1 MISVASGRLVL
12 YESGRDGTRDPQAPA
27 AGPRAKRNLLDGK
40 TFWMKVLQILA
51 TFLIAA
57 AGGLLFHLLRIPL
70 PWMLGPLTVT
80 MIYHTV
86 SGRRARWPVQFRNLG
101 LIVIGYSMGRTVT
114 LETTRE
120 ILANLPVMFGVT
132 LLTVMFCLGLGYITH
147 RRTGISLASGMLGSI
162 PGGLAQMVLMT
173 EEIEDA
179 DVTVVTFMQMT
190 RVLAVVFSVPFI
202 ASSGI
207 GPMPGGLPS
216 PMAATGPHALA
227 AALPAVLAAPL
238 GAWLAFLLKLPIP
251 CLLGPIFATAAAVLI
266 GGPVPPVPAPLIN
279 LALIFFGT
287 YFGIIITLESMKKLG
302 KVFPYAVGGATA
314 LLAFTYLLG
323 LGLTLLTP
331 ATLLTGFLST
341 APGGLSEMGVVA
353 LALHADVAFIM
364 AYQLFRLFS
373 ILLLVPPLL
382 RWRFKR

>member
-1 MISVASGRLVL
+1 
-12 YESGRDGTRDPQAPA
+12 
-27 AGPRAKRNLLDGK
+27 
-40 TFWMKVLQILA
+40 MKVLQILA

-80 MIYHTV
+80 MIYHAV
-86 SGRRARWPVQFRNLG
+86 SDIRARWPVQFRNIG

-120 ILANLPVMFGVT
+120 ILANLPAMFGVT
-132 LLTVMFCLGLGYITH
+132 LLTVLFCLGLGYITH
-147 RRTGISLASGMLGSI
+147 RRTGISLASGILGSM

-179 DVTVVTFMQMT
+179 DVTVVTFLQMT
-190 RVLAVVFSVPFI
+190 RVLAVVLSVPFI
-202 ASSGI
+202 ASYGI

-216 PMAATGPHALA
+216 PIAATGPHALA

-266 GGPVPPVPAPLIN
+266 GGLAPPVPPLLMN
-279 LALIFFGT
+279 LALIFFGI
-287 YFGIIITLESMKKLG
+287 YFGIIITLESLKKLG
-302 KVFPYAVGGATA
+302 KVFPYAVGGTAA
-314 LLAFTYLLG
+314 LLTFTYLLG

>member
-1 MISVASGRLVL
+1 
-12 YESGRDGTRDPQAPA
+12 
-27 AGPRAKRNLLDGK
+27 
-40 TFWMKVLQILA
+40 MKALFPMKILQILS

-57 AGGLLFHLLRIPL
+57 AGGLLFYLLKIPL

-80 MIYHTV
+80 IIYHTV
-86 SGRRARWPVQFRNLG
+86 SGGHANWPVQLRNLG

-114 LETTRE
+114 PETTGE
-120 ILANLPVMFGVT
+120 ILANLPAMFGVT
-132 LLTVMFCLGLGYITH
+132 MMTMIFCLALGYITH
-147 RRTGISLASGMLGSI
+147 RQTGISLASGMLGNI
-162 PGGLAQMVLMT
+162 PGGLAQMVLLT
-173 EEIEDA
+173 EEIKDA
-179 DVTVVTFMQMT
+179 DVTVVTFLQIT

-202 ASSGI
+202 AGGI
-207 GPMPGGLPS
+207 GPMPGEVP
-216 PMAATGPHALA
+216 PMVAAGPHSLV

-238 GAWLAFLLKLPIP
+238 GAGLASLLKLPIP
-251 CLLGPIFATAAAVLI
+251 CLLGPIFATTATVLI
-266 GGPVPPVPAPLIN
+266 GAPAPPVPSLLMN

-287 YFGIIITLESMKKLG
+287 YFGIIINMESIKKLG
-302 KVFPYAVGGATA
+302 TVFPYAIGGAIA
-314 LLAFTYLLG
+314 LLAFTFLLAH
-323 LGLTLLTP
+323 GLTLLTP

-341 APGGLSEMGVVA
+341 APGGLSEVGVVA